1 MSLVIISELSSIASK
16 MDVVVIVALI
26 TGTVSLLGVVIS
38 SIFSKVM
45 EYRYNVKKFL
55 YEKKEEPYSEFI
67 EMVYKIQQEVKG
79 GDEYSEDEI
88 IRDTINFSKKLTLW
102 GSNNV
107 IKKWLVFRNRSTK
120 KNIPAEETL
129 FMLEDIIF
137 EIRSDMG
144 QKKVV

>member
-1 MSLVIISELSSIASK
+1 
-16 MDVVVIVALI
+16 
-26 TGTVSLLGVVIS
+26 
-38 SIFSKVM
+38 M

-79 GDEYSEDEI
+79 GDDYSEDEI